1 MSEITPTPAGAASLL
16 KERRLAFALLLGAV
30 CCIGMGQ
37 TVTFSIL
44 PPIGRELGLSERQ
57 VGLIFS
63 VSALLWVVTSPLWG
77 RMSDRFGRKPILIV
91 GMLGYIV
98 STIGFVSVISHGL
111 TGASALTLVYVLM
124 IATRSIYGLIGP
136 GVRVASQAY
145 IVDRTDRK
153 DRTVAIAG
161 MAAAFGLGNVL
172 GPGLGSAFS
181 VFGLLAPFWLI
192 VGLVATVM
200 IATIVL
206 LPEKS
211 APGQRRQQVKL
222 SFRDPRLG
230 AFVLY
235 GLLVSFAVATPMQ
248 TSAFLFI
255 DVLEFSTDEA
265 AQYVGVG
272 LSGAAMAAL
281 FSQLVLV
288 QRFRLSPRTMMISGA
303 CLIGAAQLGLA
314 FGQSFAPVVFA
325 LMLNGLGA
333 GLALPGFSA
342 GASLAVSADEQG
354 AVAGLTG
361 ALNAA
366 GFSIVPVIHL
376 TLYAISPVWPFLLN
390 SVLMVAMVIL
400 TLNHRGLRRSGDT
413 DLEEPEEPP
422 VAS

>member
-1 MSEITPTPAGAASLL
+1 MSEADTRPAAASLL
-16 KERRLAFALLLGAV
+16 RERRVAFALLLGAV

-77 RMSDRFGRKPILIV
+77 RLSDRFGRKPILII
-91 GMLGYIV
+91 GMIGYIV
-98 STIGFVSVISHGL
+98 STIGFVSVIDRGL
-111 TGASALTLVYVLM
+111 SGTVALIWIYPLM
-124 IATRSIYGLIGP
+124 IATRSIYGAIGP

-145 IVDRTDRK
+145 IVDRTDRA
-153 DRTVAIAG
+153 DRTIAISG

-192 VGLVATVM
+192 AGLVAVVM
-200 IATIVL
+200 MAILIL

-211 APGQRRQQVKL
+211 APGRRGN
-222 SFRDPRLG
+222 RPRL
-230 AFVLY
+230 ALWDHRMRPYVLY

-255 DVLEFSTDEA
+255 DVLGFSTDEA

-288 QRFRLSPRTMMISGA
+288 QRFRLSPKVMMVVGA
-303 CLIGAAQLGLA
+303 ALIGAAQLGLA
-314 FGQSFAPVVFA
+314 WSTTFAPVVFA

-342 GASLAVSADEQG
+342 GASLAVDADEQG
-354 AVAGLTG
+354 AVAGVTG

-376 TLYAISPVWPFLLN
+376 TLYAISPGWPFLLN
-390 SVLMVAMVIL
+390 SGLMIAMAAL
-400 TLNHRGLRRSGDT
+400 AMLHPGLRHSGTPDT
-413 DLEEPEEPP
+413 SIDDPP